1 MKLEIDLIDDVEK
14 YAKVRCKDVLIDEKK
29 FNQIIEG
36 LLVEIDELEGKLEDT
51 KDFYNHYAQD
61 NSCEYGY

>member
-1 MKLEIDLIDDVEK
+1 MRLEVDFIEDVEK

-51 KDFYNHYAQD
+51 KDFYTQEDQY
-61 NSCEYGY
+61 EYGY